1 MTAGPRV
8 WAGLLVL
15 YVVWGS
21 TYLFIHIALR
31 SIEPFMMSAGRFIVA
46 GSIVTAYGAWAVRRS
61 HGTVDW
67 REAFRGAVLPGL
79 LFFGFGNGTTA
90 WAVQRLDTGVTSLI
104 IAGLPFYMALLDR
117 FVYRRRLSLL
127 GWAGIVAGL
136 GGIALLAV
144 PGGGSGRIDPWG
156 VIVLITGGIAWAV
169 GSLRLRSSPSPA
181 DPVVASGA
189 QMLWGALFLMLFGT
203 VLGEPWKAGSPTWE
217 GIGAVGYLVVAGTL
231 VGFLLFAWLM
241 RNGPTP
247 LVATYA
253 FANPVV
259 AVLLGWGVE
268 HEHLG
273 PRTLGAAVLI
283 VAAVA
288 LIVLSQ
294 AREAARAAREAAG
307 ADGAAA
313 PATLDA

>member
-31 SIEPFMMSAGRFIVA
+31 SIEPFLMSAGRFIVA
-46 GSIVTAYGAWAVRRS
+46 GIVVAAFGAWAVRRA
-61 HGTVDW
+61 HGRVDW
-67 REAFRGAVLPGL
+67 REAFGGAALPGL
-79 LFFGFGNGTTA
+79 LFFGFGNGSTA
-90 WAVQRLDTGVTSLI
+90 WAVTRLDTGVTSLV

-117 FVYRRRLSLL
+117 FVYRRRLSRL
-127 GWAGIVAGL
+127 GWCGIVAGL
-136 GGIALLAV
+136 GGMALLAA
-144 PGGGSGRIDPWG
+144 PGGGAAEVDPLG
-156 VIVLITGGIAWAV
+156 VVVVVAGGIAWAI

-189 QMLWGALFLMLFGT
+189 QMLWGALFLGLFGIAM
-203 VLGEPWKAGSPTWE
+203 GEPWSSGVPSWE
-217 GIGAVGYLVVAGTL
+217 GIGAVGYLVVMGTL

-259 AVLLGWGVE
+259 ALLLGWGIE

-294 AREAARAAREAAG
+294 ARAAARAAREA
-307 ADGAAA
+307 DGAAA
-313 PATLDA
+313 TLEA